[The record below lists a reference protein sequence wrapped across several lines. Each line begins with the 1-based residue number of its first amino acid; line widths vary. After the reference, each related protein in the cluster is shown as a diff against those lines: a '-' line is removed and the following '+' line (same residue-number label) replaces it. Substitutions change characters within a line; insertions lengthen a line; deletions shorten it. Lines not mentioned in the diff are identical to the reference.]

1 MPYAENMPTP
11 GRRHSSNPELERVVA
26 EIVNR
31 LHTRGV
37 EVLTGDS
44 AEDIA
49 ALLDAV
55 EAFERAVQEA
65 GGDLMVAEPAEGYS
79 EQPDDSDAVA
89 PGQAAFMIP
98 GRKPREPI
106 EDYLARLGVATE
118 SVQRFQRD
126 RGER

>member
-1 MPYAENMPTP
+1 MDHLENMSAPTP
-11 GRRHSSNPELERVVA
+11 GRGQGPNPDLERVVSD
-26 EIVNR
+26 IVNR
-31 LHTRGV
+31 LYARGV

-65 GGDLMVAEPAEGYS
+65 GGDLMVAEPAEDHS
-79 EQPDDSDAVA
+79 AEPAD
-89 PGQAAFMIP
+89 GQAHARGQSPLVLP

-106 EDYLARLGVATE
+106 EEYLARLEVATE
-118 SVQRFQRD
+118 SVRRT

>member
-11 GRRHSSNPELERVVA
+11 GRRQSSNPELERVVA

-65 GGDLMVAEPAEGYS
+65 GGDLMVAEPAEGHS
-79 EQPDDSDAVA
+79 VQSDDTQAGA
-89 PGQAAFMIP
+89 PGQSSFVIP
-98 GRKPREPI
+98 GRKPREPM
-106 EDYLARLGVATE
+106 EDYLARLAVVTE
-118 SVQRFQRD
+118 SVHRFQRD